1 MTNYATALICDDCGK
16 EYGIRGPLNTCP
28 ACGGLLEVL
37 YDEAAMRCGIR
48 SIATHPDVHSM
59 WRYQNLFPAMADT
72 SIVSLGEGCTP
83 LVKSVHLGPLLGLS
97 NLYFKNDTMMP
108 TGSFKDR
115 GFSLAVSYA
124 KEIGVQRGFTYSSG
138 NAGASLSAYASR
150 GGLNVL
156 VCVEYVA
163 SETKMAMIGLYGA
176 RTAILAFDRFAEIE
190 VMLARA
196 SKELGLY
203 QFVNFINPIRH
214 EAMKTYAYEI
224 TEELHRAPDVMFHP
238 VGTGGGLWGAWK
250 GFQELYRLNLSDR
263 LPRMVSVQ
271 PEVTAHFK
279 QAYRAGK
286 RTAGAYGDPKLT
298 IAQSIAADSPL
309 QDGKRILRA
318 VYDSNGQAMGVTEE
332 EILSAMRDLAREG
345 IAAEPASAASVA
357 AMKQARSAGWIKDRE
372 TVVCVI
378 TGSGLKQPSAV
389 MKAAGLPK
397 ERLYADFESLKKLLQ
412 STPPGV

>member
-1 MTNYATALICDDCGK
+1 MGYAMELRCDDCGK
-16 EYGIRGPLNTCP
+16 TYGMREALNTCP
-28 ACGGLLEVL
+28 ACGGLLEVR
-37 YDEAAMRCGIR
+37 YDLDAMRKGIR
-48 SIATHPDVHSM
+48 AIATHPAARSM
-59 WRYQNLFPAMADT
+59 WRYRGFFPEMRDE
-72 SIVSLGEGCTP
+72 SVVSLGEGLTP
-83 LVKSVHLGPLLGLS
+83 LIRSVRLGPSLGLG

-124 KEIGVQRGFTYSSG
+124 KEIGVTRGFTYSSG
-138 NAGASLSAYASR
+138 NAGASLAAYASR

-176 RTAILAFDRFAEIE
+176 RTAILEFDCFAEIDE
-190 VMLARA
+190 MLARA
-196 SKELGLY
+196 SGEPGLY

-224 TEELHRAPDVMFHP
+224 AEDLGRTPDAMFHP

-250 GFQELYRLNLSDR
+250 GFREPEALGLSDR
-263 LPRMVSVQ
+263 LPRMVGVQ
-271 PEVTAHFK
+271 PEVTSHYK
-279 QAYRAGK
+279 QAFLRGSHE
-286 RTAGAYGDPKLT
+286 AGAYGDPTRT

-309 QDGKRILRA
+309 HHGRRVLRA
-318 VYDSNGQAMGVTEE
+318 IYDSNGAAMGVTED
-332 EILSAMRDLAREG
+332 EILAAMRDLAREG

-357 AMKQARSAGWIKDRE
+357 AMKQARQAGWIKDNE

-389 MKAAGLPK
+389 MKAVGLPK
-397 ERLYADFESLKKLLQ
+397 ERLRADFDSLRKLLEKPQ
-412 STPPGV
+412 QA